1 MDKRTR
7 LETVLA
13 GERPDR
19 LPIAFWR
26 HFPVD
31 DQRADTLAAA
41 TLHFQQTWDFDFVK
55 VSPSSNYCTFDW
67 GVETRWEGNQE
78 GTRTYVRRRIQRPE
92 DYETLEVLDVRK
104 GMLGEQLRAL
114 ELIGRALPP
123 DTPFIATVFSPL
135 TVIRYLRG
143 NAYIADLRQHPD
155 RVLHALDVVTRV
167 YEDFVAAALETGAAG
182 IFLAVQAASY
192 HVLSEAEYRR
202 FGEPFDRRIL
212 AAASRG
218 WFNLL
223 HAHGDAVMWDLLAAY
238 PVQAIN
244 WHDRHTPPTL
254 AEARARFSGALVGG
268 LRQWETLLLGT
279 PEQVRAEVL
288 DARDQVDGRGLV
300 IGAGCVIPV
309 TTPYG
314 NIRAAVEACRNT

>member
-7 LETVLA
+7 LETVVA

-19 LPIAFWR
+19 LPVAFWR

-67 GVETRWEGNQE
+67 GVETHWEGNQE

-114 ELIGRALPP
+114 DMIGRSLPP
-123 DTPFIATVFSPL
+123 DTPFIATIFSPL

-143 NAYIADLRQHPD
+143 NEYIADVRQYPD

-167 YEDFVAAALETGAAG
+167 YEDFIEAALATGAAG
-182 IFLAVQAASY
+182 IFLAVQPASY
-192 HVLSEAEYRR
+192 HLLSEDEYRR
-202 FGEPFDRRIL
+202 FGEPFDRRLL
-212 AAASRG
+212 AVASHG
-218 WFNLL
+218 WFNVL
-223 HAHGDAVMWDLLAAY
+223 HAHGDAVMWDLLATY

-244 WHDRHTPPTL
+244 WHDRQTPPSL
-254 AEARARFSGALVGG
+254 AEARTRFSGALVGG

-279 PEQVRAEVL
+279 AEHVRAEVQ
-288 DARDQVDGRGLV
+288 DAYDQVDGRGLV
-300 IGAGCVIPV
+300 IGAGCVLPV
-309 TTPYG
+309 TTPFG
-314 NIRAAVEACRNT
+314 NIRAAVETCRTT